1 MSVKLERRAVALIAI
16 AAPALLLLAAHAIPA
31 AVDLLYSLGCTTG
44 DVQAITA
51 GLFVSFITGGMAY
64 MHRHN
69 TKLDEAKKAKA
80 ANPQATP
87 QEPANP

>member
-1 MSVKLERRAVALIAI
+1 MSVKLERRAVAILAV

-31 AVDLLYSLGCTTG
+31 TVDLLYNLGCTTG

-51 GLFVSFITGGMAY
+51 SLFISSIVGGMAY
-64 MHRHN
+64 LHRRDN
-69 TKLDEAKKAKA
+69 LKAEARKA
-80 ANPQATP
+80 APNQANP

>member
-1 MSVKLERRAVALIAI
+1 MSVKLERRAVVILAI

-31 AVDLLYSLGCTTG
+31 AVDLLYNLGCTTK

-51 GLFVSFITGGMAY
+51 GLFVSAIVGGMAHL
-64 MHRHN
+64 HRRD
-69 TKLDEAKKAKA
+69 TLKAAKDKAK
-80 ANPQATP
+80 P

>member
-1 MSVKLERRAVALIAI
+1 MTVKLERRAVVILAV

-31 AVDLLYSLGCTTG
+31 TVDLLYSLGCTTG

-51 GLFVSFITGGMAY
+51 SLFISSIVGGMAY
-64 MHRHN
+64 LHRRD
-69 TKLDEAKKAKA
+69 TLKAEASKAAKDKAK
-80 ANPQATP
+80 P